1 MMSGMKN
8 SAWELLKNAVVLI
21 ILLAVTLVVLEMPG
35 KYYEKNDEQLFN
47 QIKMKDYSISSID
60 EKMNFKQ
67 AAESLLSDDSI
78 VIVGEKPQFTNTEL
92 LELGHKLVDEMENF
106 LIFPWNEYLKMMMES
121 GEMYRDGME
130 VQIIR
135 VIDNKIY
142 SFRLGVILYVG
153 EYGDGYIVFDMESN
167 KVLGMVCSSYNDYIG
182 PVDDRY
188 FEVQLENIVNYYN
201 VEGLEAD
208 KMDIY
213 IESNYINIVPRM
225 DKESETITEIDRI
238 FRENMDLSW
247 ISWKEIY

>member
-47 QIKMKDYSISSID
+47 QIKTKDYSISSVD

-78 VIVGEKPQFTNTEL
+78 VIVEENPHFTNTEL
-92 LELGHKLVDEMENF
+92 LELGHKLVDELENF

-142 SFRLGVILYVG
+142 SFRLGVILYIG

-182 PVDDRY
+182 SVDDRY
-188 FEVQLENIVNYYN
+188 SEVQLENIANYYN
-201 VEGLEAD
+201 IEGLGAE

-238 FRENMDLSW
+238 LRENMDLYW
-247 ISWKEIY
+247 HEIY